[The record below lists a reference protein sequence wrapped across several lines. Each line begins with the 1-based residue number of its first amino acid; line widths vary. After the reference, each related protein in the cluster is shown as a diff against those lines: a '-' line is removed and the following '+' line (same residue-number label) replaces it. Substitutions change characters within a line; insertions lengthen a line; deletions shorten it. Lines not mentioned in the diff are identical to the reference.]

1 MDFGSCPDSNT
12 TIHLSKCTKMY
23 YQRTDKLLFLQWH
36 YCTGCAMERCRNHTN
51 SKYCV
56 KVNWSSPSPCTRY
69 RPRNLRTFSSTDGAA
84 TLDKNLHKSP
94 GKEVRKRKDTTGF
107 CSGMCGIDSEDGA
120 TDDLG
125 SVKHVLQL
133 YMSVR
138 ECREH
143 PHLLVVENI

>member
-1 MDFGSCPDSNT
+1 MRVP
-12 TIHLSKCTKMY
+12 LSY
-23 YQRTDKLLFLQWH
+23 PFAD
-36 YCTGCAMERCRNHTN
+36 NVP
-51 SKYCV
+51 CV
-56 KVNWSSPSPCTRY
+56 
-69 RPRNLRTFSSTDGAA
+69 
-84 TLDKNLHKSP
+84 DKNPYKSP